1 LQTDFLERLL
11 HLIKFE
17 RLDDCL
23 NFFHRVSSPGS
34 EMHRVIP
41 GTERMVSRSRAKAVR
56 TQKVT
61 FHQRVLVELARPC
74 EGSQQCFAAKVGELP
89 II

>member
-1 LQTDFLERLL
+1 
-11 HLIKFE
+11 
-17 RLDDCL
+17 
-23 NFFHRVSSPGS
+23 
-34 EMHRVIP
+34 
-41 GTERMVSRSRAKAVR
+41 VR